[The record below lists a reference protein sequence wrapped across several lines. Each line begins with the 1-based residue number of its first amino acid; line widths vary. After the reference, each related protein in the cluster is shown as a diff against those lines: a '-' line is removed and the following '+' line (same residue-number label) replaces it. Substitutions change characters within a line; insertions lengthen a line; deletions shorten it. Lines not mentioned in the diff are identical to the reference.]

1 MSQNRPG
8 DRDLSPTLLSLDLN
22 AEIAGLKSES
32 AWQSGDR
39 NAKTL
44 YKDPADLRVVLT
56 VMKPGATLAKH
67 SAPGPLTIH
76 VMQGRARLQVGD
88 RSVEMATGALVAVE
102 RNREHS
108 LEAIEESAVLISIA
122 WPSDDTRV

>member
-1 MSQNRPG
+1 MTQHRAA
-8 DRDLSPTLLSLDLN
+8 DRDLNPELLSLDMK
-22 AEIAGLKSES
+22 AEISALKSES
-32 AWQSGDR
+32 SWQSGDR

-56 VMKPGATLAKH
+56 VLKAGATLSKH

-76 VMQGRARLQVGD
+76 FLEGRGRLQADERTIDMRAG
-88 RSVEMATGALVAVE
+88 SLVALE

-122 WPSDDTRV
+122 WPSDDPRV

>member
-1 MSQNRPG
+1 MSQNRSA
-8 DRDLSPTLLSLDLN
+8 DRDLSPAVLNLDLN
-22 AEIAGLKSES
+22 AEIASLKSET

-39 NAKTL
+39 NARTL

-56 VMKPGATLAKH
+56 LLKAGAMLSKH
-67 SAPGPLTIH
+67 SAPGPVTIH
-76 VMQGRARLQVGD
+76 VLSGRGRLQVGE
-88 RSVEMATGALVAVE
+88 RAVEMTQGSLVALE

-122 WPSDDTRV
+122 WPADDNRV